1 MVFSLIMGCFA
12 SFEIS
17 VMVITWLTFITSFYT
32 GYLYD
37 VFHLYEENGTTQS
50 FITLIA
56 FINFP
61 VAWIVPHLTVN
72 QDKQKN
78 FQIPSTH
85 KDFLQ
90 CELGE
95 VPSKIRK
102 PIDCNFSHIQNV
114 YQRQNLTIFSL
125 FWDRKQYIASFN
137 IPMLTWLSSIV
148 THDIYIER
156 RITDERFPHCIHTVW
171 LFVPH
176 RPVIYELRFLLWQH
190 SWLS

>member
-1 MVFSLIMGCFA
+1 M
-12 SFEIS
+12 
-17 VMVITWLTFITSFYT
+17 

-102 PIDCNFSHIQNV
+102 PIHCKLLSYSEYLPKIESDNF
-114 YQRQNLTIFSL
+114 LTVL
-125 FWDRKQYIASFN
+125 G
-137 IPMLTWLSSIV
+137 
-148 THDIYIER
+148 
-156 RITDERFPHCIHTVW
+156 
-171 LFVPH
+171 
-176 RPVIYELRFLLWQH
+176 
-190 SWLS
+190 

>member
-1 MVFSLIMGCFA
+1 MGF
-12 SFEIS
+12 
-17 VMVITWLTFITSFYT
+17 
-32 GYLYD
+32 LYD

-61 VAWIVPHLTVN
+61 VAWIVPHLNVN

-90 CELGE
+90 YELRE

-102 PIDCNFSHIQNV
+102 PIDCKLLSYSESLPKIESDNF
-114 YQRQNLTIFSL
+114 LTVL
-125 FWDRKQYIASFN
+125 G
-137 IPMLTWLSSIV
+137 
-148 THDIYIER
+148 
-156 RITDERFPHCIHTVW
+156 
-171 LFVPH
+171 
-176 RPVIYELRFLLWQH
+176 
-190 SWLS
+190 

>member
-37 VFHLYEENGTTQS
+37 VFHLYEENGTPQS
-50 FITLIA
+50 FIKLIA
-56 FINFP
+56 FIIFP
-61 VAWIVPHLTVN
+61 IPWIIPHLTVN
-72 QDKQKN
+72 QEKQKN

-102 PIDCNFSHIQNV
+102 PIHCKLLSYSDCLPKTESDIFSHYSVIES
-114 YQRQNLTIFSL
+114 RTLLLSISL
-125 FWDRKQYIASFN
+125 CSHGFYPLWH
-137 IPMLTWLSSIV
+137 M
-148 THDIYIER
+148 IYILKE
-156 RITDERFPHCIHTVW
+156 E
-171 LFVPH
+171 
-176 RPVIYELRFLLWQH
+176 
-190 SWLS
+190 

>member
-1 MVFSLIMGCFA
+1 M
-12 SFEIS
+12 
-17 VMVITWLTFITSFYT
+17 

-50 FITLIA
+50 FIPLIA
-56 FINFP
+56 FISFP
-61 VAWIVPHLTVN
+61 VAWIIPHLTVN

-114 YQRQNLTIFSL
+114 YQRQNLTIFS
-125 FWDRKQYIASFN
+125 
-137 IPMLTWLSSIV
+137 
-148 THDIYIER
+148 
-156 RITDERFPHCIHTVW
+156 
-171 LFVPH
+171 
-176 RPVIYELRFLLWQH
+176 
-190 SWLS
+190 

>member
-1 MVFSLIMGCFA
+1 MGF
-12 SFEIS
+12 
-17 VMVITWLTFITSFYT
+17 
-32 GYLYD
+32 LYD
-37 VFHLYEENGTTQS
+37 VFHLYEENRTTHS
-50 FITLIA
+50 FITVIA
-56 FINFP
+56 FVIFP

-90 CELGE
+90 YELGE

-114 YQRQNLTIFSL
+114 YQRQNLTISSQ
-125 FWDRKQYIASFN
+125 FWDRKRYIASFN
-137 IPMLTWLSSIV
+137 IPMLTWLLSIV
-148 THDIYIER
+148 THDIYIKR
-156 RITDERFPHCIHTVW
+156 RVTDERFLNCIHTVW

-176 RPVIYELRFLLWQH
+176 RHVIYELRFLLWQH

>member
-1 MVFSLIMGCFA
+1 M
-12 SFEIS
+12 
-17 VMVITWLTFITSFYT
+17 

-61 VAWIVPHLTVN
+61 VAWIVPHLNVN

-137 IPMLTWLSSIV
+137 IPMLTWLLSIV
-148 THDIYIER
+148 THDIYINR
-156 RITDERFPHCIHTVW
+156 RVTDERFPHCIHTVW

-176 RPVIYELRFLLWQH
+176 RRVIYELRFLLWQH

>member
-1 MVFSLIMGCFA
+1 M
-12 SFEIS
+12 
-17 VMVITWLTFITSFYT
+17 

-37 VFHLYEENGTTQS
+37 VFHLYEENGTPQS
-50 FITLIA
+50 FIQLIA
-56 FINFP
+56 FIIFP
-61 VAWIVPHLTVN
+61 IPWIIPHLTVN

-176 RPVIYELRFLLWQH
+176 RPVIYELRFLLWQQ